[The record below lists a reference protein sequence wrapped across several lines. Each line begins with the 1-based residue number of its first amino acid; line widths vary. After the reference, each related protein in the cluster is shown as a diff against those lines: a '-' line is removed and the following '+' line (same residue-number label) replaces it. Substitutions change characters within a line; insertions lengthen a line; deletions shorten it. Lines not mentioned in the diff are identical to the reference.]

1 MSDDLSGTGSIAR
14 ARSLGTELVAVHQ
27 WLRAELARIRD
38 DASGSGV
45 PAPLQAH
52 CIAFCQALT
61 SHHASEDGTAF
72 DALGAAFP
80 DLADVLEQLRQDHR
94 LVAGII
100 AQLNQILATP
110 TPDSSGQLLRE
121 LDGLTAILESHF
133 RWEER
138 RLVSALDALDP
149 APSARDLFGL
159 DATTETA
166 VQAPENQLRQR
177 L

>member
-1 MSDDLSGTGSIAR
+1 MQGMSDDLSGSGSIAR
-14 ARSLGTELVAVHQ
+14 ARSLGAELVAVHQ

-38 DASGSGV
+38 DAASGSGL

-61 SHHASEDGTAF
+61 SHHSSEDDTAF

-94 LVAGII
+94 LVAGIV
-100 AQLNQILATP
+100 AQLNQILATL
-110 TPDSSGQLLRE
+110 TPDKSAQLLRE

-133 RWEER
+133 QWEER
-138 RLVSALDALDP
+138 RLVAALDALEP
-149 APSARDLFGL
+149 RPSSTDFFGL
-159 DATTETA
+159 
-166 VQAPENQLRQR
+166 ENQLRQR